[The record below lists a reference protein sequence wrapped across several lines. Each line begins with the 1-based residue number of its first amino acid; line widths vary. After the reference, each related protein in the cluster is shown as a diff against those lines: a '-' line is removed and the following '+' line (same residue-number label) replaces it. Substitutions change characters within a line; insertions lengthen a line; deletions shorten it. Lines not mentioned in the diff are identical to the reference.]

1 MTLCSCLKAEEVWA
15 ALWLKD
21 QLLKPWTKLVSN
33 ANVSLNRVLTVSLVA
48 RVQPHQHRLSVFVLN
63 CTLTL
68 LEGTQVWFFMLPV
81 LQKNVRYFWDN
92 WERTYCVQ
100 AGLMAGEGEGETQRQ
115 SSTFHSHVVQE
126 VGDAVHNVVK
136 ELERDMLLVVC
147 ILEAIVRFSITLFS
161 MERQKVLDAFC
172 KFCLLWP
179 FDVKQKCAKNV
190 LFPYFWHI
198 FTFRST
204 INNI

>member
-1 MTLCSCLKAEEVWA
+1 
-15 ALWLKD
+15 
-21 QLLKPWTKLVSN
+21 
-33 ANVSLNRVLTVSLVA
+33 
-48 RVQPHQHRLSVFVLN
+48 
-63 CTLTL
+63 
-68 LEGTQVWFFMLPV
+68 
-81 LQKNVRYFWDN
+81 
-92 WERTYCVQ
+92 
-100 AGLMAGEGEGETQRQ
+100 MAGEGEGETQRQ

-179 FDVKQKCAKNV
+179 FDVKQKCAEKCV
-190 LFPYFWHI
+190 VSI
-198 FTFRST
+198 FLTYIYIQIHNKQHLEEAFKPFCLE
-204 INNI
+204 